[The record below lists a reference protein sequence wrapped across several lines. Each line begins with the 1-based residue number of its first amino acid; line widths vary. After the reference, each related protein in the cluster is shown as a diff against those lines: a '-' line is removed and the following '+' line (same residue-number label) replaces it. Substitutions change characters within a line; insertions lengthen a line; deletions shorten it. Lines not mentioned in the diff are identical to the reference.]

1 MKRTLRE
8 YLNKIRISD
17 RYGILRGALVLLI
30 FVVAVAVTLVSNAY
44 KQSKDSAYA
53 MLMES
58 ALQSGRKLEMQVVSA
73 AARLKVLSGMLS
85 DCDSLTGYDAVQILG
100 SYKNDA
106 LFSRFGIKF
115 DNGASFCGDGKGYQ
129 SIEWSNETSLSGLD
143 GDVTIGEGTFSA
155 NDGKSIFRIFVPIE
169 RYDAKLYGEIQ
180 TDAFSTYINSS
191 GFDGQSCLM
200 MFESESGRVLVDTGK
215 WLDITMQQIGAVSKL
230 EFEKGFSKE
239 DFFRDLKNKKSG
251 YTGIVDQNGR
261 ELMCAYLPLEISDW
275 YALQI
280 VPKSIAFENFNKS
293 STNLLYVFAV
303 TIAGLVIFVLWI
315 YGRVSKV
322 KNDKSDVD
330 YQMKLRES
338 IIAGALWEP
347 SVRIF
352 LYYRKTGEAVYVA
365 NEFGTI
371 NLSKTEKNG
380 LEHIVRTEGLGPD
393 DARKLKNNLSLCSKG
408 KDIKFYAF
416 CEKQQKTEEYMY
428 VLSAVN
434 DAEGDASVVMGIVRR
449 AQKTD
454 LPAGAEF
461 DRESF
466 KNNLVSYNTSGIE
479 IFLESNKWRFVW
491 NNEPYFAAIKGDST
505 LRNNYDSDLENLII
519 PSIHYA
525 DRNEFFNTLS
535 RLSLLEMFRNGK
547 THIELEY
554 RILTDKSVQKYEYR
568 LLEAHLLREHKTD
581 QAKADIYIRN
591 IDESFMTEKDERGQE
606 NQKG

>member
-30 FVVAVAVTLVSNAY
+30 FVVTVAVTLVSNAY
-44 KQSKDSAYA
+44 KQSKDSAYG

-58 ALQSGRKLEMQVVSA
+58 ALQSGRKLEVQVVSA

-85 DCDSLTGYDAVQILG
+85 DCDSLTGYDAIQILQ
-100 SYKNDA
+100 SYRNDA
-106 LFSRFGIKF
+106 LFSNFGIKF
-115 DNGASFCGDGKGYQ
+115 DNGASFCGDGKGFQ
-129 SIEWSNETSLSGLD
+129 SIEWSRETSLSGLD

-155 NDGKSIFRIFVPIE
+155 NDGKSIFRVFVPIE

-180 TDAFSTYINSS
+180 TEVFSTYINSS

-200 MFESESGRVLVDTGK
+200 MFESQSGRVLMDTGN

-251 YTGIVDQNGR
+251 YTGIVDAGGR

-280 VPKSIAFENFNKS
+280 VPKSIAFESFNKS

-303 TIAGLVIFVLWI
+303 TILGLLIFVLWI

-330 YQMKLRES
+330 YQVKLREN
-338 IIAGALWEP
+338 IIAGALLEP

-371 NLSKTEKNG
+371 NLSKTQKTG
-380 LEHIVRTEGLGPD
+380 LEHIVKTEGLCAD

-416 CEKQQKTEEYMY
+416 CQNQSKSEEYIY
-428 VLSAVN
+428 VLSAVD
-434 DAEGDASVVMGIVRR
+434 DAEGDASVVMGIVRK
-449 AQKTD
+449 AQKAD
-454 LPAGAEF
+454 FPASPEF

-466 KNNLVSYNTSGIE
+466 KNNLVSYNTSGME
-479 IFLESNKWRFVW
+479 IFLESNKWRFMW
-491 NNEPYFAAIKGDST
+491 NNEPYFAAIKGDSS
-505 LRNNYDSDLENLII
+505 LRENFDGDLENLII

-525 DRNEFFNTLS
+525 DRNEFFRTLS

-547 THIELEY
+547 THIEFEY
-554 RILTDKSVQKYEYR
+554 RVLTDKNAQTYEYR
-568 LLEAHLLREHKTD
+568 LLEAHLLRDNKTE

-591 IDESFMTEKDERGQE
+591 VDESFMTEKHDQKQE
-606 NQKG
+606 NQKD